1 MQAKT
6 AVLQQKNKTLGI
18 GGIALFFISV
28 LSFIA
33 LALYRS
39 VKLKNEII
47 ASALNEKDILLRE
60 IRHRVK
66 NNFQVISSLL
76 SLQSRQIEDE
86 SIKQAINEGRNRV
99 RSMALI
105 HQNLYQNENIT
116 GVSVVEYL
124 NKLTSELFYTYN
136 ISEDRIK
143 LNLDLEDLD
152 Q

>member
-1 MQAKT
+1 M
-6 AVLQQKNKTLGI
+6 
-18 GGIALFFISV
+18 
-28 LSFIA
+28 
-33 LALYRS
+33 
-39 VKLKNEII
+39 KLKNEII

-66 NNFQVISSLL
+66 NYFQVISSLL